1 MGERLISKE
10 EWYNEE
16 LGITNQVSIDK
27 LNKILEK
34 ERQEK
39 LTKLNSN
46 RNKTYEH
53 ITDELESFIYQKGIV
68 DDYEIETNSD
78 IDFDYDKVT
87 DRLTIDIRMSREI

>member
-1 MGERLISKE
+1 MSVRFIRTDDWCCNNERIFRDKM
-10 EWYNEE
+10 N
-16 LGITNQVSIDK
+16 K
-27 LNKILEK
+27 LND
-34 ERQEK
+34 
-39 LTKLNSN
+39 N

-78 IDFDYDKVT
+78 IDFDYNKAT

>member
-16 LGITNQVSIDK
+16 LGITDQVSIDK
-27 LNKILEK
+27 VNKILEK

-46 RNKTYEH
+46 RNKAYEH
-53 ITDELESFIYQKGIV
+53 IIDELESFIYQKGIV